1 MNMATIAMSEDQ
13 HIFTHDNKEINMRK
27 SAITAERLSRFFNF
41 AVNSVYIKEEFGTR
55 VEFPNSNGK
64 FNLAPFS
71 DGTSFEVYGDGTFSD
86 DVQVANQTAGTSS
99 TFASIS
105 TLAKR
110 PLGSTNTSA
119 VIKQQGKSKA
129 TVKVILAELDSHGK
143 IVPNTKNAK
152 QTFVPLYTDE
162 QANVTYITA
171 FVNSSMGESDL
182 KLVGNNGISYS
193 DEPGTRG
200 IEFWK
205 KGSRKVFAVKIMT
218 KTRKTKRP
226 SFDDS
231 DESDFEGNYSNKQ
244 RKANWDIESQLS
256 DMEGKLIQIEMRV
269 DETRSD
275 INKVISLTKD
285 SHVPL
290 AIKNIVQ
297 ESFSCLICKTAPMN
311 TPVIGVVVP

>member
-1 MNMATIAMSEDQ
+1 
-13 HIFTHDNKEINMRK
+13 
-27 SAITAERLSRFFNF
+27 
-41 AVNSVYIKEEFGTR
+41 
-55 VEFPNSNGK
+55 
-64 FNLAPFS
+64 
-71 DGTSFEVYGDGTFSD
+71 
-86 DVQVANQTAGTSS
+86 
-99 TFASIS
+99 
-105 TLAKR
+105 
-110 PLGSTNTSA
+110 
-119 VIKQQGKSKA
+119 
-129 TVKVILAELDSHGK
+129 
-143 IVPNTKNAK
+143 
-152 QTFVPLYTDE
+152 
-162 QANVTYITA
+162 
-171 FVNSSMGESDL
+171 
-182 KLVGNNGISYS
+182 
-193 DEPGTRG
+193 
-200 IEFWK
+200 
-205 KGSRKVFAVKIMT
+205 MT

-311 TPVIGVVVP
+311 TPVIASRCCGVIIGCSTCVDTWYGTEASIFDKTCSHCRGERAYSNTLRLLGIDDFFGQTQRNLQQW